1 MNIIFYTIIF
11 VIGLIIGRYL
21 ELEASDIP
29 KKLDLRKNQYSNK
42 KNEEFVSK
50 LTYMLIEGTVSVIL
64 ANTLKINVNEFDITN
79 MIIYVFAML
88 YISTLVVIGGID
100 KNYSKIDKKLLAFGI
115 VSSIVYMIYTA
126 IIDFSSVQINI
137 IYLSIYIVLLAIDS
151 FFLRKFAKDS
161 YIVNLLMLISI
172 ILVYSNLRILIYT
185 LIMAVIAILIYYVIL
200 ESQKKKN
207 GNKKIKINEMPVGFF
222 IATSN
227 IIVLFMIRIFQNY
240 LV

>member
-1 MNIIFYTIIF
+1 MNIIFYIIIF
-11 VIGLIIGRYL
+11 IIGLIIGRYW

-29 KKLDLRKNQYSNK
+29 KKLDLRKTQYSNK
-42 KNEEFVSK
+42 KNDEFVSK
-50 LTYMLIEGTVSVIL
+50 LTYMLIGGTASVIL
-64 ANTLKINVNEFDITN
+64 ANTLKINVDEFDITN
-79 MIIYVFAML
+79 IIIYVFAML

-100 KNYSKIDKKLLAFGI
+100 KNYSKIDKKVLAFGI
-115 VSSIVYMIYTA
+115 VSSITYMIY
-126 IIDFSSVQINI
+126 IFVIDFSSAQTNI
-137 IYLSIYIVLLAIDS
+137 VYLAIYMVLLIIDS
-151 FFLRKFAKDS
+151 FLLRKFAKDS

-185 LIMAVIAILIYYVIL
+185 LIMAVIAILMYYVIL

-207 GNKKIKINEMPVGFF
+207 GNKKIKVNEIPVGFF
-222 IATSN
+222 ISTSN

>member
-50 LTYMLIEGTVSVIL
+50 LTYMLIGGTVSVIL

-137 IYLSIYIVLLAIDS
+137 IYLFIYIVLLAIDS
-151 FFLRKFAKDS
+151 FLLRKFAKDS
-161 YIVNLLMLISI
+161 YIVNLLMVISI

-207 GNKKIKINEMPVGFF
+207 GNKKVKINEMPVGFF